1 MTRAERKQARRD
13 LAAWCR
19 DHGVTPQGQ
28 AWELAWEQGSRDVAA
43 LIAANLADG
52 CPAKRLPDGHRLP
65 GGLKDGDYL
74 PDHDGTVKGSPLTDP
89 ERGTVWVILSSGPD
103 GTRDVELAPAEPVAV
118 VRVREA
124 PAWVQQAAAD
134 YRDARDAWE
143 RGRESDRALAP
154 TTVPGIAGSGVTM
167 SQLGPDEY
175 ARHVPRPRYTD
186 YLRDHAARNR
196 QPQTA

>member
-19 DHGVTPQGQ
+19 DNGITPQGS

-43 LIAANLADG
+43 LIAANLTDG

-74 PDHDGTVKGSPLTDP
+74 PDHDGTVKGSPLPDP
-89 ERGTVWVILSSGPD
+89 ERGTVWCVITHGD
-103 GTRDVELAPAEPVAV
+103 ATRDLELPATAPVAV
-118 VRVREA
+118 VRTREA
-124 PAWVQQAAAD
+124 PAWVLAAAAD

-143 RGRESDRALAP
+143 ATRESDRALAP
-154 TTVPGIAGSGVTM
+154 TTVPGISGSGVTM

-175 ARHVPRPRYTD
+175 ARHVPRPRYAD
-186 YLRDHAARNR
+186 YVREHAARNR
-196 QPQTA
+196 QPQNA